1 VGGLLADNGIL
12 FIGSARCETPGAGR
26 VSVSPG
32 GRELEVDRVVA
43 LPELFGPSV
52 PGVPLAAANGFIPI
66 DAHCR
71 VLRLDGVFAA
81 GDATEFAVKQG
92 GVAAQQADT
101 AAEAIAALAGAP
113 VDPRPFDPVV
123 HGVLLGGPKPLYLSA
138 HVTGGRGS
146 SSEVSDAPSW
156 PTGAKIAARYLAP
169 FLDARDRARGDDRD
183 A

>member
-1 VGGLLADNGIL
+1 
-12 FIGSARCETPGAGR
+12 
-26 VSVSPG
+26 
-32 GRELEVDRVVA
+32 LEVDRVVA

-52 PGVPLAAANGFIPI
+52 PGVPLRAGNGFIPV
-66 DAHCR
+66 DAYCR

-81 GDATEFAVKQG
+81 GDATEFAVKLG

-123 HGVLLGGPKPLYLSA
+123 HGVLLGGDRPLYLSA

-146 SSEVSDAPSW
+146 SSEVSEVPSW

-169 FLDARDRARGDDRD
+169 YLESRDRAGRDDG
-183 A
+183 